1 MNRNSAIDDYLEMGC
16 GRCKLGGTPA
26 CKVHSWPEELKL
38 LRKIVLDCGLTEERK
53 WSVPCYTFQKR
64 NILILAAFKHY
75 CALNFFKGSLLN
87 DPEKKLTS
95 PGENSQA
102 VRGLRFTDV
111 QSIVALEHRIKAYI
125 FEAIEL
131 EKAGSKISSES
142 KPTLE
147 YPEEFQ
153 IKLNKNKALKEA
165 FEALTPGRQRAYLIH
180 FSQAKQSKTRQTR
193 IEKYIP
199 VILAGKGMMD

>member
-1 MNRNSAIDDYLEMGC
+1 MNSNPAIDDYLAIGC
-16 GRCKLGGTPA
+16 GRCPLGGTPG
-26 CKVHSWPEELKL
+26 CKVHSWTDELKL

-53 WSVPCYTFQKR
+53 WGVPCYTFQKR

-75 CALNFFKGSLLN
+75 CALNFFKGSLLD
-87 DPEKKLTS
+87 DPEENLTS

-111 QSIVALEHRIKAYI
+111 QSIIALEPRIKAYI

-131 EKAGSKISSES
+131 EKAGAKINPES

-147 YPEEFQ
+147 YPEEFR
-153 IKLNKNKALKEA
+153 IKLDENKALKEA

-180 FSQAKQSKTRQTR
+180 FSQAKQIKTRQTR